1 MSDSSSRG
9 RLFKILAFVVVVLA
23 VLAFA
28 SKQWERM
35 SGRWRGLVYRLFGRH
50 PDPDVDDHTLADR
63 VRSVLGPIEKR
74 LDLPHVHVM
83 VENHIVLLH
92 GDVGWEHEAATITQA
107 VREISGVRDVES
119 HLHVGLLPSDTRP
132 STGRVRAVLG

>member
-1 MSDSSSRG
+1 M
-9 RLFKILAFVVVVLA
+9 LAFVVVVVA
-23 VLAFA
+23 VVAFA
-28 SKQWERM
+28 CNQWARV
-35 SGRWRGLVYRLFGRH
+35 SGRWRGLMYRLFGRR

-83 VENHIVLLH
+83 VQDHVVLLH
-92 GDVGWEHEAATITQA
+92 GDVGWPHEAAAITRA
-107 VREISGVRDVES
+107 VREVSGVRDVES

-132 STGRVRAVLG
+132 STGRIRAALG